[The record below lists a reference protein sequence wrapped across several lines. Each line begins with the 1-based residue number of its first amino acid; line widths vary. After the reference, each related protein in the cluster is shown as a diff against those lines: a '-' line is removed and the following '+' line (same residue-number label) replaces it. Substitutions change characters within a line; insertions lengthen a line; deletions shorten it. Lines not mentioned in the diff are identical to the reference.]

1 MQLFRMALGALT
13 AFALDQ
19 ISKIVVVHWLDLTSI
34 HVIPVAPPYLVFV
47 MAWNEGINFGILNHG
62 GNRWALVAFDVAVAL
77 ALSAWARTTHGWLM
91 PLAIGFVVGGAL
103 GNALDRIV
111 YGAVA
116 DFLNTSCCGIRN
128 PYSFNVADIF
138 VFIGAGLL
146 VFSQRTASSMRSQK
160 GTAL

>member
-34 HVIPVAPPYLVFV
+34 HVIPVASPYLVFV

-62 GNRWALVAFDVAVAL
+62 GNRWALVTFDLAVSL
-77 ALSAWARTTHGWLM
+77 ALSAWARTTGGWLM

-103 GNALDRIV
+103 GNALDRIA

-116 DFLNTSCCGIRN
+116 DFLNMSCCGIRN

-146 VFSQRTASSMRSQK
+146 VLNQRTASSMRSQK